1 MPTSSSNF
9 IRALSVGTIDDF
21 ILMRYKMWQHIC
33 AHVSV
38 PPKKTGSHTGAM
50 PPRAQMKD
58 ASHESNP
65 TASEL
70 HCTLVSHEHT
80 PPVPV
85 PARINSIHDEGRDT
99 HKVHMGQGRRW
110 MPRNRIPVT
119 SSFQPQNYSR
129 SPGLASVSDHRPT
142 LVDLAPSKW
151 TNSQSIK
158 KRNAAVQCVQSERRI
173 AGFRARGYR
182 CCMCRKRHGLPAK
195 KEKKKATWARH
206 WSAGECLP

>member
-1 MPTSSSNF
+1 
-9 IRALSVGTIDDF
+9 
-21 ILMRYKMWQHIC
+21 
-33 AHVSV
+33 V
-38 PPKKTGSHTGAM
+38 PPKKTSSHTGGRHAAA
-50 PPRAQMKD
+50 RAQMKD

-195 KEKKKATWARH
+195 KKKKKE
-206 WSAGECLP
+206 SGMG